1 MIQQLDKVVLEFG
14 YFLSEG
20 INFFLMS
27 LIFCF
32 QCIALTP
39 SFWIHLPSQT
49 DFSCLS
55 YAFFF
60 CCYVGEESLFSLLVL
75 CWMPYS
81 SLLHLLQERELCLWA
96 EHLQNWNLITCLINK
111 YIALYAT
118 EPLVPLIYLYLA
130 LVHLWT
136 NCIEWQN
143 SFLYVWWDLL
153 IWPLKMRGNIVEQM

>member
-60 CCYVGEESLFSLLVL
+60 LLLCRWGIFVFFVSPLLDALLKSTTFAPGAGTLPVSWTPSILKFNYMLNKQVHCFICYWALSSFDISVPSS
-75 CWMPYS
+75 CS
-81 SLLHLLQERELCLWA
+81 SL
-96 EHLQNWNLITCLINK
+96 
-111 YIALYAT
+111 
-118 EPLVPLIYLYLA
+118 
-130 LVHLWT
+130 
-136 NCIEWQN
+136 
-143 SFLYVWWDLL
+143 D
-153 IWPLKMRGNIVEQM
+153 